1 MVSIDPDAI
10 ATFESVQS
18 GAWRPPGGEN
28 LKLVFKVLAQIPK
41 LVLKVLAQILNPEI
55 LKVFAH
61 SRSIQPI
68 LLGGHGQDPPSSRLK
83 NHQARVIALTVTIYQ
98 PQTS

>member
-1 MVSIDPDAI
+1 MVSIDPEAI

-28 LKLVFKVLAQIPK
+28 LKLVFKGLAQIPK
-41 LVLKVLAQILNPEI
+41 LVLKVLAQILNPKI

-61 SRSIQPI
+61 S
-68 LLGGHGQDPPSSRLK
+68 
-83 NHQARVIALTVTIYQ
+83 
-98 PQTS
+98 

>member
-1 MVSIDPDAI
+1 MISIDPEAI

-18 GAWRPPGGEN
+18 GAWRPPGGET
-28 LKLVFKVLAQIPK
+28 LK

-61 SRSIQPI
+61 S
-68 LLGGHGQDPPSSRLK
+68 
-83 NHQARVIALTVTIYQ
+83 
-98 PQTS
+98 